1 MYIYQ
6 NYDIT
11 NNISRGDQL
20 PEIYKKLLPQSTGKN
35 FSCEA
40 HSDKDSES
48 CLFSK
53 EIKRVSVDQ
62 MRYKLLKKNII
73 VL

>member
-1 MYIYQ
+1 M
-6 NYDIT
+6 NLFFFEFHSF
-11 NNISRGDQL
+11 NISRGDQL

-48 CLFSK
+48 CLFYK
-53 EIKRVSVDQ
+53 EIRRVSVDQ
-62 MRYKLLKKNII
+62 MHSKVYQNNKQ
-73 VL
+73 